1 MECRE
6 MLKAESKDPLAK
18 INGLQP
24 RYVRERLAAKRLS
37 EAALAA
43 AAANRPPAPE
53 VHDLLNS
60 MRPVDAATPDLRRR
74 ILAASQGRMSLG
86 NSIPAFASVS
96 FMTGFLLNH

>member
-1 MECRE
+1 
-6 MLKAESKDPLAK
+6 
-18 INGLQP
+18 
-24 RYVRERLAAKRLS
+24 
-37 EAALAA
+37 
-43 AAANRPPAPE
+43 
-53 VHDLLNS
+53 